1 MTGPTR
7 VRGAAVHARLRS
19 SILRWYRKNRRDLP
33 WRRTRDPYSIWVSE
47 IMLQQ
52 TRVETVIPYYERF
65 LARFPDVE
73 SLAQAPEAE
82 VLAAWSG
89 LGYYSRARSLRQAA
103 GLVAREH
110 AGRLPDDPAALRTLP
125 GIGPYTSAAIASI
138 AYGRPAAAV
147 DGNVIRVLARIAGL
161 KGRRDAPALRRGVER
176 VAESL
181 ARGRGRGASPMA
193 GSDAGAASGAG
204 DWTQALMELGAL
216 VCFPREPRCDLC
228 PAARDC
234 VARAS
239 GDPLAYPAAAKTG
252 AAPAPERHV
261 LLIARRAGRV
271 LLVPGTECR
280 GGTVQSVTWTLPTS
294 PVPTRAADGGSA
306 ARKLAKALIGAPG
319 AGPANGIQVVGPKA
333 RFRHRTYA
341 QDLHFEV
348 WEAKTG
354 PRTRAAGQ
362 WVDCV
367 KLATLPLRAPTL
379 KALKHLQEP
388 DERPKQ

>member
-1 MTGPTR
+1 MTGPTRVRGAAPPVR

-65 LARFPDVE
+65 LARFPDVTA
-73 SLAQAPEAE
+73 LARAPEAD

-103 GLVAREH
+103 DLIAREH

-138 AYGRPAAAV
+138 AYGRPEAAV

-161 KGRRDAPALRRGVER
+161 KERRDSPTLRREVER
-176 VAESL
+176 VAESF
-181 ARGRGRGASPMA
+181 AHGR
-193 GSDAGAASGAG
+193 AASAG

-216 VCFPREPRCDLC
+216 VCLPREPRCDAC

-239 GDPLAYPAAAKTG
+239 GDPSAYPSAAKAG
-252 AAPAPERHV
+252 AAPTPERHV
-261 LLIARRAGRV
+261 LLVVRRGSRV
-271 LLVPGTECR
+271 LLVPGIAPR
-280 GGTVQSVTWTLPTS
+280 PDAAQPGTWTLPTL
-294 PVPTRAADGGSA
+294 PVPARARDGGSA
-306 ARKLAKALIGAPG
+306 ARKLARGLIS
-319 AGPANGIQVVGPKA
+319 ANGAQGGVQVVGPKA

-341 QDLHFEV
+341 QDLQFEV

>member
-1 MTGPTR
+1 MKGPA
-7 VRGAAVHARLRS
+7 RGRTSEAAAHARLRS

-33 WRRTRDPYSIWVSE
+33 WRRTRDPYAIWVSE

-52 TRVETVIPYYERF
+52 TRVETVIPFYERF

-73 SLAQAPEAE
+73 SLAGAPEGD

-103 GLVAREH
+103 GLIAREH
-110 AGRLPDDPAALRTLP
+110 AGRLPDDPAALRSLP

-138 AYGRPAAAV
+138 AYDRPAAAV

-161 KGRRDAPALRRGVER
+161 KGRRDSPSLRRGVER

-181 ARGRGRGASPMA
+181 ALGRGSRASPRA
-193 GSDAGAASGAG
+193 GAG

-216 VCFPREPRCDLC
+216 VCLPREPRCEDC

-234 VARAS
+234 AASAS
-239 GDPLAYPAAAKTG
+239 GNPSAYPASAKAS
-252 AAPAPERHV
+252 AAPPPERHV
-261 LLIARRAGRV
+261 LLIARRGSRV
-271 LLVPGTECR
+271 LLVPGIARR
-280 GGTVQSVTWTLPTS
+280 GGTAQSGTWTLPTS
-294 PVPTRAADGGSA
+294 PVPARAADGGSA
-306 ARKLAKALIGAPG
+306 ARKLARSLIRGAGSGGPGRPG
-319 AGPANGIQVVGPKA
+319 AAVQVVGPQA

-348 WEAKTG
+348 WEAKT
-354 PRTRAAGQ
+354 AARGSVPGQ
-362 WVDCV
+362 WVDCG

-379 KALKHLQEP
+379 KALKHLQGP
-388 DERPKQ
+388 DARRKQ

>member
-7 VRGAAVHARLRS
+7 GRGAAGHARLRS

-33 WRRTRDPYSIWVSE
+33 WRRTRDPYAIWVSE

-65 LARFPDVE
+65 LERFPDVA
-73 SLAQAPEAE
+73 SLADAPEAD

-89 LGYYSRARSLRQAA
+89 LGYYSRARSLRQTAD
-103 GLVAREH
+103 LVAREH
-110 AGRLPDDPAALRTLP
+110 AGRLPDDPAALRALP

-161 KGRRDAPALRRGVER
+161 KGRRDAPALRSEVER

-181 ARGRGRGASPMA
+181 ARGPRTGNGA
-193 GSDAGAASGAG
+193 GSRADASAG
-204 DWTQALMELGAL
+204 DWTQAVMELGAL
-216 VCFPREPRCDLC
+216 VCLPREPRCDDC

-239 GDPLAYPAAAKTG
+239 GDPSAYPAAARAG

-261 LLIARRAGRV
+261 LLIARRGSRV
-271 LLVPGTECR
+271 LLVPGTTPPGR
-280 GGTVQSVTWTLPTS
+280 AAQGGTWTLPTS
-294 PVPTRAADGGSA
+294 PVAARAADGGSA
-306 ARKLAKALIGAPG
+306 ARKLARALIAAG
-319 AGPANGIQVVGPKA
+319 AGAVRVQVIGPKA

-341 QDLHFEV
+341 QDLQFEV
-348 WEAKTG
+348 WEVKTAARG
-354 PRTRAAGQ
+354 PAPGR
-362 WVDCV
+362 WVDRV

-388 DERPKQ
+388 DVRPKR